1 MKKSNN
7 TTIIYVKKSQTNI
20 SEPNQQTLKLREN
33 ANSKIKI
40 FGNHF
45 YEIKNI
51 FDRINLRRDSL
62 YYAGKE
68 IEKRFS
74 NIKKITPLQ
83 NQYKRLK
90 DSLLVWFTENF
101 YSELIN
107 QNQLVYEII
116 RSVQSV
122 EYFTKVNQRMDHI
135 NIKKNKKNSDEKIE
149 KHDTIVLNKNLMAN
163 TEIDEYNTLQT
174 EENTNFDFNK
184 YLLF

>member
-101 YSELIN
+101 YS
-107 QNQLVYEII
+107 
-116 RSVQSV
+116 
-122 EYFTKVNQRMDHI
+122 
-135 NIKKNKKNSDEKIE
+135 
-149 KHDTIVLNKNLMAN
+149 
-163 TEIDEYNTLQT
+163 
-174 EENTNFDFNK
+174 
-184 YLLF
+184 